1 MKLLFKN
8 LKHIKKLEILDI
20 SGINKLYLDNEVY
33 SGGIILLS
41 NNLKYIPYLKELHLD
56 SI

>member
-20 SGINKLYLDNEVY
+20 SGINKLYLENEVY

-56 SI
+56 GI

>member
-20 SGINKLYLDNEVY
+20 SGINKLYLENEVN

-41 NNLKYIPYLKELHLD
+41 NNLKYIPYLIELHLD
-56 SI
+56 GI

>member
-8 LKHIKKLEILDI
+8 LKHIKQLEILDI
-20 SGINKLYLDNEVY
+20 SGINKLYLENEVY

-41 NNLKYIPYLKELHLD
+41 NNLKYIPHLKELHLD
-56 SI
+56 GI

>member
-20 SGINKLYLDNEVY
+20 SGINKLYLENEVY
-33 SGGIILLS
+33 DAGIKLLS
-41 NNLKYIPYLKELHLD
+41 NNLKYFSYLKELYLN